1 MPKAIRKLPLPIVV
15 FGLTLILICAGARF
29 FIIESFIQLEKREMQ
44 RNVDRAVRLIS
55 EDIDHLNTLC
65 SDYSGWDDAYKFVQ
79 DRNNKFIV
87 DNLSPETFAKL
98 RLSVLSY
105 YDFQGAPVYEGAYDL
120 DHGIGAKFPASLR
133 EHLVHTQTL
142 TNFAAPSDNR
152 FGILNLPEGVL
163 LVVAKPVITSSYKG
177 PIKGTLVMGRFL
189 SPKTVARIADNLKLP
204 LKIVAID
211 NKPQS
216 EEFAQVRQLLAAGQK
231 LALKTDQSGQ
241 IYGYTM
247 LAGLSGEPALILRV
261 DAHRSIY
268 HEGEKSVAYFL
279 GWIIICG
286 GMVTGIFAWSVRR
299 LADSHKETERSEERH
314 RLVVERTDQGILL
327 VDPGTHI
334 VLDANPAFCLLVGQS
349 LQDLVGTSAFTFIN
363 GDKSSIDETIE
374 RAKHE
379 KRELSLIHRDG
390 TKLVSE
396 ISITSIPTE
405 TGTAD
410 CYMFHDISMQRRF
423 QDELLHQATHD
434 QLTGLPNRSL
444 LNDRMVQAIT
454 GARRRG
460 DLVALLLID
469 LDHFKVVNDTMGHA
483 TGDMLL
489 KSVANRLLSFVRSS
503 DTLAR
508 FGGDEFV
515 ILLTCISNMSDII
528 TVAENFSGLLAIP
541 FVIQDRDYFM
551 TASVG
556 IAVFPDDGDS
566 IDVLVKKADTAMYNA
581 KELGRNGF
589 QFFAEEMNLKMNSR
603 LRVETQMR
611 RALERNE
618 MQLHY
623 QPKLDIRSGTIN
635 GLEALIRW
643 HNDSLGMV
651 SPAEFIPIAEASG
664 LIVQI
669 GEWVLETACKQTL
682 IWHNMGHASLRV
694 SVNISTRQFVR
705 PEFVDRIADII
716 EKCGLPAQF
725 VDLEITESALTHNIS
740 ETITILQRLKA
751 MGVTISIDDFG
762 TGYSSLNYLKR
773 FPIDT
778 LKIDKSFVDDVVE
791 RTEDAA
797 IVATIIAM
805 AHHMNLNVV
814 AEGVETLEQLDL
826 LKKGGCEEIQ
836 GYLFCKPQTAEGLT
850 DFLESFRRK
859 GCTLLKYKN
868 R

>member
-1 MPKAIRKLPLPIVV
+1 VPNAIRKLPLPIVV

-29 FIIESFIQLEKREMQ
+29 FILESFIQLEKREMR
-44 RNVDRAVRLIS
+44 RNVDRAASLIND
-55 EDIDHLNTLC
+55 EIEHLNTLC
-65 SDYSGWDDAYKFVQ
+65 GDYSGWDDAYRFVQ
-79 DRNNKFIV
+79 DHNSKFIA
-87 DNLSPETFAKL
+87 DNLSPETFSKL
-98 RLSVLSY
+98 KLSVLAY
-105 YDFQGAPVYEGAYDL
+105 YDLLGRPIYEGAYDL
-120 DHGIGAKFPASLR
+120 DHRTEARYPAALR
-133 EHLVHTQTL
+133 EHFIPTQAL
-142 TNFAAPSDNR
+142 ANFTSTSDSH
-152 FGILNLPEGVL
+152 FGILNLPEGL
-163 LVVAKPVITSSYKG
+163 MLVVARPVITSSYKG
-177 PIKGTLVMGRFL
+177 PIKGTLVIGRFL
-189 SPKTVARIADNLKLP
+189 SPKAVTRIANTLKLP
-204 LKIVAID
+204 LTIVAI
-211 NKPQS
+211 NKKPPTD
-216 EEFAQVRQLLAAGQK
+216 EFNQVSQLLAGGQK
-231 LALKTDQSGQ
+231 LVIKTDQRRQ

-247 LAGLSGEPALILRV
+247 LAGLTGEPALLLRV
-261 DAHRSIY
+261 DAPRSIY
-268 HEGEKSVAYFL
+268 SEGEKSVAYFL

-286 GMVTGIFAWSVRR
+286 GIVTGIFAWGAKR
-299 LADSHKETERSEERH
+299 LADSYQEVKRSEERH

-327 VDPGTHI
+327 VVPDTHT
-334 VLDANPAFCLLVGQS
+334 VMDANPAFCLLVGQS
-349 LQDLVGTSAFTFIN
+349 LKDLIGISIYTLID

-396 ISITSIPTE
+396 ISATSIPAE
-405 TGTAD
+405 SGTAD
-410 CYMFHDISMQRRF
+410 CYMFHDISVQRRF
-423 QDELLHQATHD
+423 QNELLHQATHD
-434 QLTGLPNRSL
+434 HLTGLPNRSL
-444 LNDRMVQAIT
+444 LNDRMVQSIT

-515 ILLTCISNMSDII
+515 ILLTCISSMSDII
-528 TVAENFSGLLAIP
+528 TVAENFSGLLSIP
-541 FVIQDRDYFM
+541 FLIQERDYFM

-603 LRVETQMR
+603 LRIETQMR

-618 MQLHY
+618 MKLHY

-635 GLEALIRW
+635 GVEALIRW
-643 HNDSLGMV
+643 SNDTLGMV

-669 GEWVLETACKQTL
+669 GEWVLETACRQTL
-682 IWHNMGHASLRV
+682 LWHNMGHESLRV
-694 SVNISTRQFVR
+694 SVNISTRQFAR

-716 EKCGLPAQF
+716 ERSGLPAKF

-740 ETITILQRLKA
+740 ETITILQRLKS

-836 GYLFCKPQTAEGLT
+836 GYLFCKPQTEAALT
-850 DFLESFRRK
+850 DFLETFRRK
-859 GCTLLKYKN
+859 GCTLLKFQN